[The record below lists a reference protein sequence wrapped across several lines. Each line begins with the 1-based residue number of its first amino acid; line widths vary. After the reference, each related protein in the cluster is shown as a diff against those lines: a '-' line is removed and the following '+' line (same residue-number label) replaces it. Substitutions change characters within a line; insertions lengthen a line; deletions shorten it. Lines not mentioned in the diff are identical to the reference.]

1 MEATVLELAQIAAT
15 SARAPGMALPQIL
28 LMVGFIAIMYF
39 ILIRPAHK
47 RQKALQQMQDSLQSG
62 ARVVTSGG
70 LKGTIVKVEKDTIKL
85 RIADNVKVDVT
96 RSSIVG
102 VEAGSPTSESGS

>member
-1 MEATVLELAQIAAT
+1 MSGPIPLAAGPGGASGSLWLQPLVLL
-15 SARAPGMALPQIL
+15 
-28 LMVGFIAIMYF
+28 GFFAIMYF

-47 RQKALQQMQDSLQSG
+47 RQKALQRMQESLEDG

-70 LKGTIVKVEKDTIKL
+70 LKGTVVRVDKDNVKL

-96 RSSIVG
+96 RTSIVG
-102 VEAGSPTSESGS
+102 REDQEAPS